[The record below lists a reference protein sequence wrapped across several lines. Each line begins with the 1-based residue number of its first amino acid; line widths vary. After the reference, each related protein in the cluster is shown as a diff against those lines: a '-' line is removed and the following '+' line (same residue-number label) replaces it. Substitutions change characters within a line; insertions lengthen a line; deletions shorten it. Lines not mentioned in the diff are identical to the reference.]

1 MFRLLAVAVI
11 ALIANGIALIVGD
24 LILDKMSLSAASFV
38 IAVLIFTCAD
48 ILFSP
53 LINQIASTRAPV
65 LLGSTSL
72 VSTLIALILTTLI
85 SDGLSISGISTWI
98 AATVI
103 IWLIALVLRLVLP
116 YVLFKKTLAKR
127 AAA

>member
-1 MFRLLAVAVI
+1 MMRLLAVAVI
-11 ALIANGIALIVGD
+11 ALIANAIALVVGD
-24 LILDKMSLSAASFV
+24 LILDEMSLSAASFV
-38 IAVLIFTCAD
+38 IAVLIFTGAD

-53 LINQIASTRAPV
+53 LINQVAATRAPV

-72 VSTLIALILTTLI
+72 ISTLIALILTALI

-98 AATVI
+98 LATII
-103 IWLIALVLRLVLP
+103 IWIVALVLRLVLP